1 MVHSIGDLLR
11 ARREE
16 LGLSR
21 RELAERVGTSHSAI
35 ARVEA
40 GHCRINLD
48 TLQRAAKALNVE
60 LTLRFEKQPPDAGA
74 E

>member
-1 MVHSIGDLLR
+1 MVQSIGQLLR

-21 RELAERVGTSHSAI
+21 REVAKRAGTTHSVV

-40 GHCRINLD
+40 GSHRMAFDALLRVTRVLGGELIIRLVDLD
-48 TLQRAAKALNVE
+48 ER
-60 LTLRFEKQPPDAGA
+60 
-74 E
+74 

>member
-1 MVHSIGDLLR
+1 MVHSLAELLR

-21 RELAERVGTSHSAI
+21 RELAERIDTSHSAI

-40 GHCRINLD
+40 SRYRVTLD
-48 TLQRAAKALNVE
+48 TLQRIADALE
-60 LTLRFEKQPPDAGA
+60 IDLTIRAQNQ
-74 E
+74 